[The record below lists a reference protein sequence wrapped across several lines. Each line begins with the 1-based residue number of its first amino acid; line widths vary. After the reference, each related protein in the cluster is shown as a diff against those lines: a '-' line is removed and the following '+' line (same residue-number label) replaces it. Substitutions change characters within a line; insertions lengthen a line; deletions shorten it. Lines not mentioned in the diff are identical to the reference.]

1 MMRSQQWRPAVG
13 DERREE
19 RWSISSAVTQRPDWL
34 VRIMY
39 TPTRIC
45 VYSTRDIK
53 VGIYR
58 YSNVRRKMFLCTV
71 VT

>member
-39 TPTRIC
+39 TPTRMRISMSGLFEISP
-45 VYSTRDIK
+45 YISTK
-53 VGIYR
+53 NKGP
-58 YSNVRRKMFLCTV
+58 RKEERSR
-71 VT
+71 

>member
-19 RWSISSAVTQRPDWL
+19 RWSISSAVTQPPDWL

-39 TPTRIC
+39 TPTRMRI
-45 VYSTRDIK
+45 SM
-53 VGIYR
+53 
-58 YSNVRRKMFLCTV
+58 VRMT
-71 VT
+71 